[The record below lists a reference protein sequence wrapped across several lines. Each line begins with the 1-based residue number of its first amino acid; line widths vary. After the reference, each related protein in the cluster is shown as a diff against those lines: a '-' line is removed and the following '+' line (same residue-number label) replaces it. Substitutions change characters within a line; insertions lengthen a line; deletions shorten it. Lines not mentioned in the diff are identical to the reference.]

1 MVSVRVGTLGAR
13 AVVASG
19 TAFDL
24 VGSTLMASDPEGR
37 YRFTE
42 VDRWRHLARAMP
54 AADIRTFEGIGQHGT
69 INLIG
74 LALECPGARNAAD
87 LAAYIE
93 SLPPAEVVRNAIGRY
108 RRTILRGIGADV
120 IDAAV
125 AGDEAAR
132 KRFMTA
138 SWTDVPLWQK
148 ALRYLLGAP
157 ADEIGGAIA
166 GAFRRW
172 NDLVFAHEEARL
184 AEAQERELA
193 ALRSE
198 SESWSV
204 DSLLRRVAPTLEYVP
219 PAGIELVTVAPIS
232 SVKPIVLFLDH
243 RMETIVLF
251 ATSDQPTAGEPPE
264 QLVLLGKALGDELR
278 LRTLRALAAGP
289 KTLGDLAAELG
300 VPRTSLSYHIGIL
313 RAAGLIRH
321 TIEDG
326 RWGRLTLR
334 PDAVA
339 RVEPLFR
346 DFLTSPPDGRPD
358 A

>member
-1 MVSVRVGTLGAR
+1 M
-13 AVVASG
+13 
-19 TAFDL
+19 AFDL
-24 VGSTLMASDPEGR
+24 VGSTLMASDPAGR
-37 YRFTE
+37 HRFNE
-42 VDRWRHLARAMP
+42 VDRWRSLARAMP
-54 AADIRTFEGIGQHGT
+54 AADVRTFEGLGQHGT

-74 LALECPGARNAAD
+74 LALECPGPRTATDLVAYMAA
-87 LAAYIE
+87 
-93 SLPPAEVVRNAIGRY
+93 LPPEEVVRNAIGRY

-125 AGDEAAR
+125 GGDEAAR

-138 SWTDVPLWQK
+138 SWADVPLWQK
-148 ALRYLLGAP
+148 ALRHLLGAP
-157 ADEIGGAIA
+157 ADEVGLAIVS
-166 GAFRRW
+166 AFRHW
-172 NDLVFAHEEARL
+172 NELVFAHEEARL
-184 AEAQERELA
+184 AEAQEREVA
-193 ALRSE
+193 ALRAE
-198 SESWSV
+198 SASWSV

-219 PAGIELVTVAPIS
+219 PSGIELVTVAPIS
-232 SVKPIVLFLDH
+232 SVRPIVLFLDH

-251 ATSDQPTAGEPPE
+251 ATSDQPAAGAPPE

-289 KTLGDLAAELG
+289 RTLGELAVELG

-346 DFLTSPPDGRPD
+346 GFLADNVTSRPEG
-358 A
+358 